1 MKRSRSRGRRQGN
14 PANRSYDSNGPD
26 MKVRGNASTVY
37 EKYLTLARDALT
49 AGDPVKAENLFQ
61 HAEHYCR
68 VMTANA
74 PTNSVGAG
82 RGDDDAE
89 AASFNGGGMSE
100 AGVVEPL
107 VLGNQDDNSAGESA
121 DGAAK
126 KSGAKTAKGDKRRR
140 GPLRGRRKDAG
151 GAGAGAGDKA
161 ASDEASD
168 GAGDE
173 ADEASKKDAAT
184 A

>member
-68 VMTANA
+68 LMATHAATANA
-74 PTNSVGAG
+74 ATGAG
-82 RGDDDAE
+82 KNDDEGDP
-89 AASFNGGGMSE
+89 ASFNGSGMAE
-100 AGVVEPL
+100 PGVVEPL
-107 VLGNQDDNSAGESA
+107 VLGGQEGETQEAQSAAG
-121 DGAAK
+121 K
-126 KSGAKTAKGDKRRR
+126 KSSGAKADKGDKRRR
-140 GPLRGRRKDAG
+140 GPLRRRRK
-151 GAGAGAGDKA
+151 GAAGDKG
-161 ASDEASD
+161 E
-168 GAGDE
+168 AGDAG
-173 ADEASKKDAAT
+173 ADEDLDLAESSEKDAAT